1 MVILFQDLEMREIE
15 YMEQNKKENN
25 IKTIIDEFKEF
36 IKRGNVIDL
45 AVAFIMGQAFTAI
58 VNSLV
63 NDIIMPLVG
72 ILIGGI
78 NFTNIKVTLGDATIY
93 YGLFIQNVI
102 NFLIIAACIFLVVK
116 IMNKFMAKKIE
127 KKEEKPKKSDET
139 KLLEEILKELKD
151 KKD

>member
-1 MVILFQDLEMREIE
+1 MQEIE

-102 NFLIIAACIFLVVK
+102 NFLIIAVCIFIVVK
-116 IMNKFMAKKIE
+116 IMNKFMAKKVE

>member
-1 MVILFQDLEMREIE
+1 MQEIE
-15 YMEQNKKENN
+15 YMEQNKKKNN

-102 NFLIIAACIFLVVK
+102 NFLIIAACIFIVVK
-116 IMNKFMAKKIE
+116 IMNKFMAKKVE
-127 KKEEKPKKSDET
+127 KKEEKPKKSDEA

>member
-1 MVILFQDLEMREIE
+1 MQEIE

-102 NFLIIAACIFLVVK
+102 NFLIIAACIFIVVK
-116 IMNKFMAKKIE
+116 IMNKFMAKKVE

>member
-1 MVILFQDLEMREIE
+1 MQEIE

-102 NFLIIAACIFLVVK
+102 NFLIIAACIFIVVK
-116 IMNKFMAKKIE
+116 IMNKFMTKKVE
-127 KKEEKPKKSDET
+127 KKEEKPKKSDEA